1 MAANPHPGSTATG
14 KSTATHVSPA
24 GGPPAPVAADDEV
37 FPRHS
42 ASEGPVRRADRLAF
56 QVWVVCVLL
65 TVAVT
70 LVFYLVDKLYMA
82 R

>member
-1 MAANPHPGSTATG
+1 MTPNT
-14 KSTATHVSPA
+14 
-24 GGPPAPVAADDEV
+24 PAPTPADDEV

-42 ASEGPVRRADRLAF
+42 ASEAPVRRTDRIAF

-65 TVAVT
+65 AVAMT

-82 R
+82 P

>member
-1 MAANPHPGSTATG
+1 MTPNP
-14 KSTATHVSPA
+14 
-24 GGPPAPVAADDEV
+24 PVPTPADDEV

-42 ASEGPVRRADRLAF
+42 ASEAPVRRTDRIAF

-65 TVAVT
+65 AVAIT
-70 LVFYLVDKLYMA
+70 LVFYLVDKLYMT

>member
-1 MAANPHPGSTATG
+1 MAANTHHGSTATG
-14 KSTATHVSPA
+14 KSTATQVSPA
-24 GGPPAPVAADDEV
+24 GGPAAVDDEV

-42 ASEGPVRRADRLAF
+42 ASEGPVRRLDRIAF
-56 QVWVVCVLL
+56 QAWVVCVLL

>member
-1 MAANPHPGSTATG
+1 MAANPHPGSTG
-14 KSTATHVSPA
+14 KSATPA
-24 GGPPAPVAADDEV
+24 AAAPPAQVDDEV

-42 ASEGPVRRADRLAF
+42 ASEGPVRRMDRIAF

-65 TVAVT
+65 TVAIT
-70 LVFYLVDKLYMA
+70 LVFYLIDKLYPT

>member
-1 MAANPHPGSTATG
+1 LEEPAMTNP
-14 KSTATHVSPA
+14 SP
-24 GGPPAPVAADDEV
+24 PPTDDET

-42 ASEGPVRRADRLAF
+42 ASEVPVRRADRIAF

-70 LVFYLVDKLYMA
+70 LVFYLIDKLYMS
-82 R
+82 RG